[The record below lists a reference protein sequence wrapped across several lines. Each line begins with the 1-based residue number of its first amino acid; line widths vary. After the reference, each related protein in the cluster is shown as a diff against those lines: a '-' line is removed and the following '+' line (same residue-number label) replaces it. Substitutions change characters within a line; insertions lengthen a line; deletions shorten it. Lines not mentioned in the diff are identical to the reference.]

1 MIKEDFIMLPN
12 YKFIFSLFKYLLFLT
27 SISIFLIFCDNNNNE
42 YTGPWK
48 EVPTPGGEGE
58 LSACYFTSSDNGW
71 ACGWT
76 WNDEEQRGYPLL
88 IHWNGTEWEEYPYG
102 GWFNNEQFWSIDLDD
117 ILFSSPDDGWCVGTV
132 IVSVG
137 GETFGFIL
145 RYNGNNWYL
154 FKSHFEGGIYD
165 LSCIS
170 KDDIWMVVTE
180 TNNGSAL
187 YHWDGNEIKRCDTS
201 PRNPG
206 IYDIAFSSSTEGL
219 AVGNYYSVYHWDG
232 TSWTEI
238 DSDPSRPF
246 VNNAVSY
253 YEPNSALI
261 AGDER
266 RARWRNGIYQYEYC
280 WNYGYEDIHFS
291 HPDEGWMIGCG
302 PNPSKPI
309 GYGGY
314 IWHWDGKNWIK
325 MEEPPEMVSWA
336 VFSVDYNNAW
346 IVGESCG
353 MCDSWKYEP

>member
-1 MIKEDFIMLPN
+1 MSVNI
-12 YKFIFSLFKYLLFLT
+12 KFIFSLFKYL
-27 SISIFLIFCDNNNNE
+27 IFLISISTFILFCDSNNDQ

-71 ACGWT
+71 ACG
-76 WNDEEQRGYPLL
+76 DEGDGPYLIL
-88 IHWNGTEWEEYPYG
+88 IHWNGTKWEEYPYG
-102 GWFNNEQFWSIDLDD
+102 GWFDEEGFKKIGVND
-117 ILFSSPDDGWCVGTV
+117 ISFSGPNDGWCVGLF
-132 IVSVG
+132 SDKWN
-137 GETFGFIL
+137 EPHGFIL
-145 RYNGNNWYL
+145 RYDGVKWYAFNKNL
-154 FKSHFEGGIYD
+154 GV
-165 LSCIS
+165 
-170 KDDIWMVVTE
+170 DIWCVYAISSNDVWFVVSE
-180 TNNGSAL
+180 GPNGDFL
-187 YHWDGNEIKRCDTS
+187 YHFDGNEIKKSDTS
-201 PRNPG
+201 PVDAG
-206 IYDIAFSSSTEGL
+206 IEDLAFSSPTEGL
-219 AVGNYYSVYHWDG
+219 AVGNYYCVYHWDG
-232 TSWTEI
+232 VSWTEI
-238 DSDPSRPF
+238 DIDPSRPF
-246 VNNAVSY
+246 INNAVSY
-253 YEPNSALI
+253 YEPDSALI

-266 RARWRNGIYQYEYC
+266 RARWIDGIYQYEYC

-302 PNPSKPI
+302 PNPSKPL

>member
-1 MIKEDFIMLPN
+1 MSVNI
-12 YKFIFSLFKYLLFLT
+12 KFIFSLFRYLIFLT
-27 SISIFLIFCDNNNNE
+27 SISTFILYCDSDNNNDQ

-48 EVPTPGGEGE
+48 EVPTPGGNGQ
-58 LSACYFTSSDNGW
+58 LNACYFTSSDNGW
-71 ACGWT
+71 ACGLT
-76 WNDEEQRGYPLL
+76 WNDEEKKDYPLL

-102 GWFNNEQFWSIDLDD
+102 GWFDEEGFKNIDLHD
-117 ILFSSPDDGWCVGTV
+117 ISFSSPDDGWCVGDV
-132 IVSVG
+132 VDKLNEIH
-137 GETFGFIL
+137 GFVL
-145 RYNGNNWYL
+145 KYNGTEWYL
-154 FKSHFEGGIYD
+154 FQNNLGVTVYIVFS
-165 LSCIS
+165 IS
-170 KDDIWMVVTE
+170 KNDVWFDIYPTWE
-180 TNNGSAL
+180 EGSVL
-187 YHWDGNEIKRCDTS
+187 YHFDGNDIKRCDTS
-201 PRNPG
+201 PSNPG

-232 TSWTEI
+232 TRWTEI
-238 DSDPSRPF
+238 HSDPSRPF
-246 VNNAVSY
+246 VNNAVFY
-253 YEPNSALI
+253 YEQNSALI

-266 RARWRNGIYQYEYC
+266 RARWRDGIYQYEYC

-302 PNPSKPI
+302 PNPSKPL

-353 MCDSWKYEP
+353 MCDSWKYEQ